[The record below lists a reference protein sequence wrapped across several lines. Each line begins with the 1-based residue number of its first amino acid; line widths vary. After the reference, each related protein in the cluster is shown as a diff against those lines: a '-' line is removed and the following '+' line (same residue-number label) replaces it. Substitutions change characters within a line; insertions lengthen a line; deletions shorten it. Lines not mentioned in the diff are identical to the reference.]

1 MMNNFSKEDLQ
12 SIGAIIEQYRMISSK
27 LSGHRKEMEDI
38 QKKVDELNDELKTIM
53 DNERKL
59 MTELH
64 NKYGEFCLQDV
75 YNALNL

>member
-12 SIGAIIEQYRMISSK
+12 SISAIIEQYRMISSK

>member
-12 SIGAIIEQYRMISSK
+12 SIRSIIEQYRTISSK
-27 LSGHRKEMEDI
+27 LSKHKKTMEEI
-38 QKKVDELNDELKTIM
+38 QTEVDELNDELKNIM
-53 DNERKL
+53 DNEKKL

-64 NKYGEFCLQDV
+64 KKYGDFCLQDI

>member
-12 SIGAIIEQYRMISSK
+12 SISAIIEQYRMISSK

-53 DNERKL
+53 NNERKL

>member
-1 MMNNFSKEDLQ
+1 MNNFSKEDLQ

>member
-1 MMNNFSKEDLQ
+1 MNNFSKEDLQ
-12 SIGAIIEQYRMISSK
+12 SISAIIEQYRMISSK